1 MTILTEERIVF
12 IFVLLS
18 IPALVYAVEKLTKR
32 KVYNRLII
40 LLIYVMITWFYMD
53 KVEIYYRNKLIKGEE
68 SLEQETSYPNEP
80 GPLFTVIFDIIERL
94 NPSKNYQQEK
104 SHRH

>member
-18 IPALVYAVEKLTKR
+18 IPALVYAVEKITKR

-68 SLEQETSYPNEP
+68 SLEQETEYPQKP
-80 GPLFTVIFDIIERL
+80 GPLFTAIEDISKKL
-94 NPSKNYQQEK
+94 SPSKDDP
-104 SHRH
+104 

>member
-53 KVEIYYRNKLIKGEE
+53 KVEIYYRNKLFKGEE
-68 SLEQETSYPNEP
+68 SLEQETDYPQKP
-80 GPLFTVIFDIIERL
+80 GPLFTAIDNIL
-94 NPSKNYQQEK
+94 KKMNLSKDDP
-104 SHRH
+104 

>member
-32 KVYNRLII
+32 KVYNRWII

-68 SLEQETSYPNEP
+68 SLEQEVGYPNEP
-80 GPLFTVIFDIIERL
+80 GPAFTVIDDIIEKL
-94 NPSKNYQQEK
+94 NPSKKYQ
-104 SHRH
+104 

>member
-40 LLIYVMITWFYMD
+40 LLIYVMITWYYMD

-68 SLEQETSYPNEP
+68 SLEQEVDYPNEP
-80 GPLFTVIFDIIERL
+80 GPIITAIDGIIE
-94 NPSKNYQQEK
+94 K
-104 SHRH
+104 

>member
-53 KVEIYYRNKLIKGEE
+53 KIEIYYRNKLIKGEE
-68 SLEQETSYPNEP
+68 SLEQETSYPQEP
-80 GPLFTVIFDIIERL
+80 GPLFTIFENIIKKL
-94 NPSKNYQQEK
+94 NPSKNDP
-104 SHRH
+104 